1 MTGGKV
7 QLYNGIA
14 LLTTF
19 FGCRLVWGTY
29 QSYVVYKDMWRAV
42 HEGPSASYISAAF
55 KDTTQGIDENLM
67 HFAKDAGPVPVWL
80 AGTYVLSN
88 VTLNTL
94 NWYWFVKM
102 ITAVKKR
109 FEPVTE
115 KKDKV
120 SVPAAAPLGSATGTE
135 KVGGATRRRQPSIV
149 DVVPD
154 SEELR
159 KGTIQ

>member
-1 MTGGKV
+1 
-7 QLYNGIA
+7 
-14 LLTTF
+14 
-19 FGCRLVWGTY
+19 
-29 QSYVVYKDMWRAV
+29 
-42 HEGPSASYISAAF
+42 
-55 KDTTQGIDENLM
+55 M